1 MQYLPKTA
9 DKQKLVST
17 SDSADYT
24 PCVAVDDSAPHIVVE
39 CGTGLADGEKETDKA
54 SLIQNKKDGSD
65 TKKYEKKTDNV
76 RLVFVTVL
84 CLTQFVSIH
93 VRRKR
98 KIAQIMNEKV

>member
-1 MQYLPKTA
+1 MVIYLVTRLHQGTSLIQYLPKTA

-54 SLIQNKKDGSD
+54 SLI
-65 TKKYEKKTDNV
+65 
-76 RLVFVTVL
+76 
-84 CLTQFVSIH
+84 
-93 VRRKR
+93 
-98 KIAQIMNEKV
+98 